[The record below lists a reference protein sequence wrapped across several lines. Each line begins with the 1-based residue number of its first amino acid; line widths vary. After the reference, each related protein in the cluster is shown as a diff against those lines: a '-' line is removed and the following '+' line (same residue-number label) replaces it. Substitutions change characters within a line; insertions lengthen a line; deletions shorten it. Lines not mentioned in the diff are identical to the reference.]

1 MVHGTW
7 STIHVHVPNIEIE
20 FRTNEPGKD
29 SPTFDIVLC
38 MLRTNRF
45 LRHERIVAAV
55 HRVLR
60 WQGFVSEANPR
71 DMPCPHKSRGGPD
84 FLIWAAV
91 TAIGDVCVSKHTKAS
106 FKRKMN
112 QYEELAGMLPNSIV
126 VPLVFGINATP
137 LKESVIE
144 LQKVCGKRVTRE
156 ICLICQMEF
165 ARGVTNGMSRLR
177 VRAKTQSQGGACEW
191 SSDSDSVE

>member
-1 MVHGTW
+1 MGLGQQFTYTCPT
-7 STIHVHVPNIEIE
+7 SKLNFEQTSQAKIHQHLTSCSVCSGPI
-20 FRTNEPGKD
+20 
-29 SPTFDIVLC
+29 
-38 MLRTNRF
+38 RF